1 MKKKKKA
8 INNLGDLIVA
18 NLKTKEIIK
27 SIKRQNGSLLG
38 KDAAKTIDKILDIEF
53 GNKRSEKIQ
62 QTIIDF
68 VIDFSDSFCEELS
81 RF

>member
-38 KDAAKTIDKILDIEF
+38 KDATKTIDKILDIEF